1 MTRVTELVGELRKG
15 PRYTTKINQTVPLPP
30 ESYYKLRALGEFM
43 ERPYSNLAGKLLVA
57 AIDDAIEALP
67 DDERQIWSE
76 VLPLELTAR
85 GYVLER
91 AREKLWEALAEEDP
105 DRPTISSPR
114 GQYGEIRKRQRAD
127 ASSQAEDED

>member
-15 PRYTTKINQTVPLPP
+15 PKYTAKINQTVPLPP
-30 ESYYKLRALGEFM
+30 ESFYKLRALAEFM
-43 ERPYSNLAGKLLVA
+43 ERPTSNLAGKLLAA

-76 VLPLELTAR
+76 AFPLEVTAR

-91 AREKLWEALAEEDP
+91 AREKLWDALSQEDP
-105 DRPTISSPR
+105 ERPSISVPR
-114 GQYGEIRKRQRAD
+114 GQLGEVLKRRRTG
-127 ASSQAEDED
+127 ASAQVEDKD